1 MVAADGCQNV
11 RVAHRARLHQVHAPA
26 QQCLQISL
34 GAKNCVEPRLNARR
48 KLHQKIGVAVRRVKV
63 IGPRSRTKHLQ
74 PLNAVALADG
84 SDVPL
89 RLES

>member
-1 MVAADGCQNV
+1 MRHIGVAQCAQ
-11 RVAHRARLHQVHAPA
+11 LHQVHAPA
-26 QQCLQISL
+26 QQCLQI
-34 GAKNCVEPRLNARR
+34 GFRAKNRVKPRLDARR
-48 KLHQKIGVAVRRVKV
+48 KFHQKIGIAVGRVKV
-63 IGPRSRTKHLQ
+63 TGPRSRTKHLQ